1 MKRIFCVLMCALFA
15 LGAVL
20 FTGCASSEEQN
31 SEKLAAPVVSVAD
44 DGLAYWDKVEGA
56 IGYEY
61 KINDGKAT
69 RVGET
74 TTSIMLF
81 GSEKIVVRAIAVSEA
96 NNSDWSEEVRT
107 KQIAQL
113 PKPTLNVA
121 KYGDSTFVTWTKD
134 PRAITYMYRLNA
146 DEEKEIG
153 ADELGIQIGAQDT
166 LYIKAV
172 GDGISYANSDWAIV
186 KPE

>member
-1 MKRIFCVLMCALFA
+1 MCALLT
-15 LGAVL
+15 LGTVL
-20 FTGCASSEEQN
+20 FAGCASSEEQ
-31 SEKLAAPVVSVAD
+31 SGEKLATPVVTVAD
-44 DGLAYWDKVEGA
+44 DGLASWDKIEGA

-69 RVGET
+69 RVSET

-96 NNSDWSEEVRT
+96 NSSDWSEAVHT
-107 KQIAQL
+107 KEIAQL

-121 KYGDSTFVTWTKD
+121 KYGDSIFVTWTKD

-146 DEEKEIG
+146 DEEKKIG

-172 GDGISYANSDWAIV
+172 GDGISYINSDWAIV